1 LSLEGV
7 AAVTYKA
14 TASREGKYWVVDIKG
29 VGVTQGRN
37 AAEATA
43 MARDL
48 IAVMEDIPLDQVQ
61 VSVEFK
67 VTGVDQAEVSHVRQ
81 AVTDAAEAQE
91 RAATESRKL
100 AAKLIDA
107 GLSGRDVAEVLG
119 VSPQRVSQLISRGRG
134 RSEAS

>member
-1 LSLEGV
+1 
-7 AAVTYKA
+7 
-14 TASREGKYWVVDIKG
+14 
-29 VGVTQGRN
+29 
-37 AAEATA
+37 

-48 IAVMEDIPLDQVQ
+48 IAVMEDIPLDQVR

-81 AVTDAAEAQE
+81 AVTDAAVAQE

-107 GLSGRDVAEVLG
+107 GLSGRDVAEVMG
-119 VSPQRVSQLISRGRG
+119 VSPQRVSQLISRGR
-134 RSEAS
+134 SEAS

>member
-1 LSLEGV
+1 M
-7 AAVTYKA
+7 TFKA
-14 TASREGKYWVVDIKG
+14 TASREGKYWVVDVKG

-37 AAEATA
+37 ATEATA

-48 IAVMEDIPLDQVQ
+48 IAVMEDSPLDNVR

-67 VTGVDQAEVSHVRQ
+67 VT
-81 AVTDAAEAQE
+81 AVTDAAVAQE

-119 VSPQRVSQLISRGRG
+119 VSPQRVSQLISRGR
-134 RSEAS
+134 SEAS